1 MALYDAGHSRG
12 FSGGGVTAPRPSV
25 TTLELLP
32 SYGQSENRPS
42 RSAEALAPLDAATAN
57 QMYFTYGLVDTDGA
71 MLGPAGAALKAI
83 KQDTPASGFMTAAA
97 LGSVSPAYVFQYARA
112 ARWRDGENA
121 HHGAV
126 IGDHGS
132 GGRRIEEFQL
142 DNPTPCGRNQIYWL
156 RESARLA
163 ADFGVDLRCPYVF
176 AFIGTSAKTQSAVDF
191 HAAFNAAHAPVVAEV
206 EALTG
211 TAPKLVMVM
220 NGSDVRSI
228 GDVYATP
235 SAQYRLALEHNAL
248 MATWQRI
255 YPINDRNI
263 HLDPQ
268 EKVLIGETCAWAAEV
283 DEAGGKWNITYA
295 VTKAG
300 TTVTVT
306 FDLRPGEV
314 LLNRPDLYE
323 AYGGNATC
331 PHFGFEAEG
340 GILSSIPDFGGNTV
354 TLTLASATAVWL
366 RFAHQMQDCMDM
378 VDGRGYAMSA
388 HRATLFG
395 SETRPSRF
403 VPDQTLWRPLP
414 GFRGTFSG
422 DIFTAE
428 GN

>member
-1 MALYDAGHSRG
+1 M
-12 FSGGGVTAPRPSV
+12 TAPRPSV

-32 SYGQSENRPS
+32 AYGQSENRPS
-42 RSAEALAPLDAATAN
+42 RSAEALAPLDAATES
-57 QMYFTYGLVDTDGA
+57 QIYFTYGLVDADGA

-83 KQDTPASGFMTAAA
+83 NQDVAASGFMTAAA

-112 ARWRDGENA
+112 ARWRDDDA
-121 HHGAV
+121 AQHGAV
-126 IGDHGS
+126 IADHGS

-163 ADFGVDLRCPYVF
+163 ASFGVELRCPYVF
-176 AFIGTSAKTQSAVDF
+176 AFIGTSAKTQSASDF
-191 HAAFNAAHAPVVAEV
+191 HTAFNAAHAPLVAEV

-211 TAPKLVMVM
+211 TQPKLVMVM

-235 SAQYRLALEHNAL
+235 SAQYRLAQEHGAL

-283 DEAGGKWNITYA
+283 DEAGGRWNITYHVA
-295 VTKAG
+295 KSG
-300 TTVTVT
+300 NTVTVT
-306 FDLRPGEV
+306 FDLMPDEV
-314 LLNRPDLYE
+314 LLNRADLYD
-323 AYGGNATC
+323 AFGGSATC

-340 GILSSIPDFGGNTV
+340 GILAAIPDFGGNTV
-354 TLTLASATAVWL
+354 TLTLANPAASWL
-366 RFAHQMQDCMDM
+366 RFAHQLQDCSEL
-378 VDGRGYAMSA
+378 VDERGYAMSA

-395 SETRPSRF
+395 SLTRPSRF
-403 VPDQTLWRPLP
+403 VDGQTLWRPLP
-414 GFRGTFSG
+414 GFRGSFVG
-422 DIFTAE
+422 DSFVAE
-428 GN
+428 GIAP

>member
-1 MALYDAGHSRG
+1 ME
-12 FSGGGVTAPRPSV
+12 V
-25 TTLELLP
+25 LP

-42 RSAEALAPLDAATAN
+42 RSAEALAPMDAATAD
-57 QMYFTYGLVDTDGA
+57 QMYFIYGLVDADGA
-71 MLGPAGAALKAI
+71 SLGPAGAAI
-83 KQDTPASGFMTAAA
+83 KGINQQVAAGGFMTAAA

-112 ARWRDGENA
+112 ARWRDAGNPLR
-121 HHGAV
+121 GAV
-126 IGDHGS
+126 ISDHGS

-163 ADFGVDLRCPYVF
+163 ASFGVGLHCPYVL

-191 HAAFNAAHAPVVAEV
+191 RAAFNAAHAPVVAEV
-206 EALTG
+206 QALTG
-211 TAPKLVMVM
+211 TTPKLVMVM

-235 SAQYRLALEHNAL
+235 SAQYRLAQEHGAL

-263 HLDPQ
+263 HIDPR

-283 DEAGGKWNITYA
+283 DEAGGRWNITYA
-295 VTKAG
+295 VTKTG
-300 TTVTVT
+300 NSVTVT
-306 FDLRPGEV
+306 FDLMPGET
-314 LLNRPDLYE
+314 LMNRPDLYE
-323 AYGGNATC
+323 AFGGGATC

-340 GILSSIPDFGGNTV
+340 GILSAFPDFGGNTV
-354 TLTLASATAVWL
+354 TMTLASASAGWL
-366 RFAHQMQDCMDM
+366 RFAHQLQDCMDM
-378 VDGRGYAMSA
+378 TDAQGYTMSA

-395 SETRPSRF
+395 SVTRPSRF
-403 VPDQTLWRPLP
+403 VPGGTLWRPLP

-422 DIFTAE
+422 NSFIAE
-428 GN
+428 GS